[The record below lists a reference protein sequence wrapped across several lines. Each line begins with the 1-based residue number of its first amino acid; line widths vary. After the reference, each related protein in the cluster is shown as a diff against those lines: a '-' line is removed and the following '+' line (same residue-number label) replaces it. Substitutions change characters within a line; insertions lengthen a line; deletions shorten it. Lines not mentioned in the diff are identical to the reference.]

1 MKGWKDDDIK
11 KGIEAAMPQ
20 ESEAYIL
27 MIENTILELKRK
39 DNAVSVCV
47 QEVKRY
53 GVRWYERLA
62 VAMVVLV
69 VIFGGT
75 FSIYP
80 ALAAE
85 IPLISQ
91 CVYALSST
99 VEPKEAVVEKITEK
113 VTEVLQAFLSE
124 EQADIERLFNGQNE
138 LWRETVYLPMAYL
151 RYLCNQ
157 EELHWAGDVDV
168 TVQVNP
174 GEVETKKKAFVY
186 DVNVTFELIAKDRT
200 VQGREECAFR
210 ILENTKG
217 YYVQEVELQ
226 SEDYRKYVDDY
237 MALYD
242 ALIVSDDLQEQ
253 IQYENALLIYQKS
266 QADETYRFR
275 TREEYLQTLLD
286 GVADSGIIQQRKEQQ
301 ISLIQ
306 EEQRLLKEGITD
318 EIAVIEEL
326 ASELMYRY
334 YQGRGSGV
342 VADFSDIMVRS
353 AQTDLFFYEALL
365 VAERTLQGVLQPLA
379 TVEKGQAEVLDY
391 LQETENEIQVRFYV
405 RTELDYGVGEEII
418 LTFQRLDGTYMITG
432 YDRAEG
438 DGIYLN
444 RLKPLAEQYYK
455 DGMSREEANRLA
467 YETVRRE

>member
-11 KGIEAAMPQ
+11 KGIETAMPQ

-39 DNAVSVCV
+39 ANAVSVCV

-91 CVYALSST
+91 CVYALSPT
-99 VEPKEAVVEKITEK
+99 MEPKEAVVEKITEK

-124 EQADIERLFNGQNE
+124 EQADIERLFNGQKE

-186 DVNVTFELIAKDRT
+186 DANVTFELIAKDGT

-266 QADETYRFR
+266 QEDESYRFR

-306 EEQRLLKEGITD
+306 EEQRLLEEGITD

-334 YQGRGSGV
+334 YQGRVSGV
-342 VADFSDIMVRS
+342 VADFSDIMVRN

-365 VAERTLQGVLQPLA
+365 VAERTRQGVLQPLA

-391 LQETENEIQVRFYV
+391 LQETEDEIQVRFYV

-418 LTFQRLDGTYMITG
+418 LTFRETDGTYMIIG

-444 RLKPLAEQYYK
+444 RLKPLAEQYCN
-455 DGMSREEANRLA
+455 DGMSREEANRMA
-467 YETVRRE
+467 YETVLKE

>member
-124 EQADIERLFNGQNE
+124 EQADIERLFNGQKE

-186 DVNVTFELIAKDRT
+186 DANVTFELIAKDGT

>member
-69 VIFGGT
+69 VILGGT
-75 FSIYP
+75 FSVYP

-91 CVYALSST
+91 CVYALSPT

-174 GEVETKKKAFVY
+174 GEVATKKKAFVY

-242 ALIVSDDLQEQ
+242 ALIVSDDLQV
-253 IQYENALLIYQKS
+253 
-266 QADETYRFR
+266 TF
-275 TREEYLQTLLD
+275 
-286 GVADSGIIQQRKEQQ
+286 
-301 ISLIQ
+301 
-306 EEQRLLKEGITD
+306 
-318 EIAVIEEL
+318 
-326 ASELMYRY
+326 MW
-334 YQGRGSGV
+334 
-342 VADFSDIMVRS
+342 
-353 AQTDLFFYEALL
+353 LFFA
-365 VAERTLQGVLQPLA
+365 
-379 TVEKGQAEVLDY
+379 KLDR
-391 LQETENEIQVRFYV
+391 E
-405 RTELDYGVGEEII
+405 
-418 LTFQRLDGTYMITG
+418 MI
-432 YDRAEG
+432 
-438 DGIYLN
+438 
-444 RLKPLAEQYYK
+444 
-455 DGMSREEANRLA
+455 S
-467 YETVRRE
+467 

>member
-1 MKGWKDDDIK
+1 M
-11 KGIEAAMPQ
+11 
-20 ESEAYIL
+20 
-27 MIENTILELKRK
+27 
-39 DNAVSVCV
+39 
-47 QEVKRY
+47 
-53 GVRWYERLA
+53 
-62 VAMVVLV
+62 
-69 VIFGGT
+69 
-75 FSIYP
+75 
-80 ALAAE
+80 
-85 IPLISQ
+85 ISQ
-91 CVYALSST
+91 CVYALSPT

-124 EQADIERLFNGQNE
+124 EQADIERLFNGQKE
-138 LWRETVYLPMAYL
+138 LWREAVYLPMAYL

-186 DVNVTFELIAKDRT
+186 DVNVTFELIAKDGT
-200 VQGREECAFR
+200 VQGREECAFQ

-242 ALIVSDDLQEQ
+242 TLIVSDDLQEQ
-253 IQYENALLIYQKS
+253 IQYENALLIYRKS
-266 QADETYRFR
+266 QEDESYRFR

-306 EEQRLLKEGITD
+306 EEQRLLEEGITD
-318 EIAVIEEL
+318 EIVVIEEL

-342 VADFSDIMVRS
+342 VADFSDIMVRN

-365 VAERTLQGVLQPLA
+365 VAERTRLGVLQPLA

-391 LQETENEIQVRFYV
+391 LQEAEDEIQV
-405 RTELDYGVGEEII
+405 
-418 LTFQRLDGTYMITG
+418 
-432 YDRAEG
+432 
-438 DGIYLN
+438 
-444 RLKPLAEQYYK
+444 
-455 DGMSREEANRLA
+455 
-467 YETVRRE
+467 